1 MKSPAISNICWHGRT
16 RLEAYCIEFSS
27 ESVFRLSNLSKTNS
41 VARMTINPGIPIP
54 SAMPRVSALERP
66 FNGADDAELDKV
78 DAGVAED
85 DPDGS

>member
-1 MKSPAISNICWHGRT
+1 
-16 RLEAYCIEFSS
+16 
-27 ESVFRLSNLSKTNS
+27 
-41 VARMTINPGIPIP
+41 MTINPGIPIP